1 MYGDAPHMGC
11 KGGQK
16 REIDMKPLISVIIPV
31 YGVEKYLKRAV
42 DSVLAQTYR
51 NLEIILVDDGSPD
64 ACPAICDEYAA
75 KEARVRVIHK
85 ENGGL
90 SDARN
95 AGLDIAGGDYIAFLD
110 SDDYFAP
117 FFIEV
122 LYKEL
127 VRTKA
132 QVSLCRYEVTEALLP
147 QDGPDFDTVR
157 RAYLE
162 GEADCKEYD
171 RNQMLLNQ
179 YDAICPDATY
189 FIVAWN
195 KLYKASLWKNVR
207 FPKGKI
213 HEDEA
218 TTYRIFDKIEKGVY
232 VNMPMYA
239 YFSMPDS
246 ITRAKFNVRRLQW
259 FDALDDRIAFLSEK
273 GDTYAANAAVRARAD
288 GAIKYYYPLVRECPR
303 ERAEAKRLKGYVRE
317 ALKMQQN
324 EVLRPVTRIGYRLFL
339 TAPVLYK
346 LVAKVGN

>member
-1 MYGDAPHMGC
+1 
-11 KGGQK
+11 
-16 REIDMKPLISVIIPV
+16 MKPLISVIIPV
-31 YGVEKYLKRAV
+31 YGVEKYLRRAV
-42 DSVLAQTYR
+42 DSVLKQTYR

-64 ACPAICDEYAA
+64 SCPEICDEYAA

-117 FFIEV
+117 FFIEA

-127 VRTKA
+127 VRTDA
-132 QVSLCRYEVTEALLP
+132 QVALCRYEVTEELSP
-147 QDGPDFDTVR
+147 EKGPDFESVLKTYR
-157 RAYLE
+157 E
-162 GEADCKEYD
+162 GEVDCKEYD
-171 RNQMLLNQ
+171 RGQMLLNQ
-179 YDAICPDATY
+179 YDALCPDATY

-195 KLYKASLWKNVR
+195 KLYKASLWKHVR

-218 TTYRIFDKIEKGVY
+218 TTYRIFDKVTKGVY
-232 VNMPMYA
+232 VDAPMYA
-239 YFSMPDS
+239 YFSMPES
-246 ITRAKFNVRRLQW
+246 ITRAKFNIRRLQW

-273 GDTYAANAAVRARAD
+273 GEQEAAAAAVRARAD
-288 GAIKYYYPLVRECPR
+288 GAIKYYYPLVKECPR
-303 ERAEAKRLKGYVRE
+303 EKGEAKRLKGYVKE
-317 ALKMQQN
+317 ALAMPQKG
-324 EVLRPVTRIGYRLFL
+324 VLRPVTKIGYRLFL
-339 TAPVLYK
+339 VSPVLYK

>member
-1 MYGDAPHMGC
+1 
-11 KGGQK
+11 
-16 REIDMKPLISVIIPV
+16 MKPLISVIIPV
-31 YGVEKYLKRAV
+31 YAVEKYLKRAV
-42 DSVLAQTYR
+42 DSVLKQTYR

-64 ACPAICDEYAA
+64 ACPSICDAYAA

-110 SDDYFAP
+110 SDDYYAP

-122 LYKEL
+122 LYEQL
-127 VRTKA
+127 INQKA
-132 QVSLCRYEVTEALLP
+132 QVALCRYEVTEA
-147 QDGPDFDTVR
+147 QEVAAGPDF
-157 RAYLE
+157 AGYLAE
-162 GEADCKEYD
+162 YKDGKIDCPVYD
-171 RNQMLLNQ
+171 RKQMLRNQ
-179 YDAICPDATY
+179 YDALCCDATY

-195 KLYKASLWKNVR
+195 KLYKASLWKGVR

-246 ITRAKFNVRRLQW
+246 ITRAKFNLRRLQW
-259 FDALDDRIAFLSEK
+259 FDALDDRIAFLLEK
-273 GDTYAANAAVRARAD
+273 EENETANAAMRARAD
-288 GAIKYYYPLVRECPR
+288 GAIRYYYPLVKQCPR
-303 ERAEAKRLKGYVRE
+303 ERKEAARLKEYIKE
-317 ALKMQQN
+317 ALWISRNGQEPQKGF
-324 EVLRPVTRIGYRLFL
+324 LSPVTRIGYRLFL
-339 TAPVLYK
+339 ISPGIYK
-346 LVAKVGN
+346 LITKVGNEICRK